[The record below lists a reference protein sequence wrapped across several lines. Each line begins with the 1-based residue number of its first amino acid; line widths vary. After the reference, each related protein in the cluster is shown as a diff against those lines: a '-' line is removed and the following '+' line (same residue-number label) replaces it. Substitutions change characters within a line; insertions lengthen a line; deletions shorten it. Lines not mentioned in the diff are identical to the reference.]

1 MAGLE
6 DLYKEIIVD
15 HYKNPRNKGTL
26 PTPPAVEEPGTNPY
40 CGDEVV
46 VYVQVDDGVGTDV
59 AVEGRGCSISQAS
72 LSMMSEAIK
81 GKPVDEVRGLIDDFK
96 EMMTGA
102 EPDAGDVMKKGEL
115 AALTG
120 VRKFPDRIKC
130 AILSW
135 NTLGQALDKSGDSA

>member
-15 HYKNPRNKGTL
+15 HYKNPRNRGTL
-26 PTPPAVEEPGTNPY
+26 PTPPAVEEQGTNPY
-40 CGDEVV
+40 CGDEVTLF
-46 VYVQVDDGVGTDV
+46 VQVEDGVVAEV
-59 AVEGRGCSISQAS
+59 AVDGRGCSISQAS
-72 LSMMSEAIK
+72 LSMMSEAVK
-81 GKPVDEVRGLIDDFK
+81 GKSVDEARVLIEDFK
-96 EMMTGA
+96 GMMTGDELA
-102 EPDAGDVMKKGEL
+102 PADVMKQGEL

-135 NTLGQALDKSGDSA
+135 NTLGQALDKSED